1 MESEVRISE
10 WEESLT
16 TGLLFAARSSKSRPA
31 SINHFQVDSSF
42 EPALSFKSF
51 GFRTSIQK
59 NRQCGCGT
67 CRSAASCQI
76 ISLTVYDKKAPARRV
91 VSLEACLNGKANARL
106 AEVPR
111 GRSTRLERGVCAFK
125 KRPPLTLWISNQ
137 ARRPAEFKHITKRR
151 KRN

>member
-1 MESEVRISE
+1 MCESARAAVESEVRISE

-59 NRQCGCGT
+59 KTDNAGVVLVALRHPAKS
-67 CRSAASCQI
+67 SAWRCM
-76 ISLTVYDKKAPARRV
+76 KKAPARRV

-125 KRPPLTLWISNQ
+125 KRPPHPLDLQSSKKT
-137 ARRPAEFKHITKRR
+137 R
-151 KRN
+151 

>member
-1 MESEVRISE
+1 MCESARAAVESEVRISE
-10 WEESLT
+10 WEKSLT

-59 NRQCGCGT
+59 KPTMRVWYLSLCGILPNHQLDGCM
-67 CRSAASCQI
+67 
-76 ISLTVYDKKAPARRV
+76 KKAPARRV
-91 VSLEACLNGKANARL
+91 FSLEACFNGKANPRL

-125 KRPPLTLWISNQ
+125 KRPPHPLDLQSSKKT
-137 ARRPAEFKHITKRR
+137 R
-151 KRN
+151 